1 MDDLIR
7 KLKTLHTSLIDAR
20 SGYEEGLKDAH
31 GKGLTPLFQELIAL
45 HGQDATAVAEQLK
58 RLGAAVDERG
68 SLMGT
73 LDRVVMKFTSLI
85 TELDEK
91 ILPNLIDG
99 EEHVLVHYDDAIA
112 ASSPENLE
120 YPVLVTQRDALKQ
133 RIEAMRE
140 RARPS
145 SFHT

>member
-1 MDDLIR
+1 MDDLVR

-31 GKGLTPLFQELIAL
+31 GKGLSPLFQELIAL
-45 HGQDATAVAEQLK
+45 HGQDAAAVAEQLK
-58 RLGAAVDERG
+58 RLGAAVDDHG

-73 LDRVVMKFTSLI
+73 FDRVVMKFTSLI

-99 EEHVLVHYDDAIA
+99 EEHVLVHYDDAIE
-112 ASSPENLE
+112 ASAPENAE
-120 YPVLVTQRDALKQ
+120 YPVLVAQRDALKQ
-133 RIEAMRE
+133 RIASLRE
-140 RARPS
+140 RARQA
-145 SFHT
+145 